1 MFEEEMYDEVNLNM
15 EDEEIQDLIEELIM
29 EQMAYRKMGNKAAAD
44 ELEKEIK
51 ALRAKL

>member
-1 MFEEEMYDEVNLNM
+1 MFEEEMYDDVEMNM
-15 EDEEIQDLIEELIM
+15 EDDEIRDLLEDLIL